1 MSEGEILFLFVTV
14 FFKEL
19 KDISKINSQNTWQM
33 ARSKIEPSHYQH
45 ITQADRR
52 RQKQEPTTGHRRR
65 RRRCIAPPP
74 TLVVVE
80 SNHEYYHQSSSFYY
94 YYYE

>member
-14 FFKEL
+14 FFKEF

-45 ITQADRR
+45 ITHADRR
-52 RQKQEPTTGHRRR
+52 KQKQEPTTGHRRR
-65 RRRCIAPPP
+65 RRCKAPPT

-80 SNHEYYHQSSSFYY
+80 SNHEYYHQSSSFYS